1 MISYSRPSDLPPA
14 SQRVVAW
21 CIAGWMLVAEP
32 APRGRRYRLDPP
44 VPAPPAPRGPFAQ
57 RVVTP
62 VAAETAIAS
71 RFLVGCGDGLFGDT
85 AQSWVIARGQ
95 A

>member
-1 MISYSRPSDLPPA
+1 MNSYTRPSDLPPA
-14 SQRVVAW
+14 SQRIVAW

-44 VPAPPAPRGPFAQ
+44 IPAPAPPRGPYAK
-57 RVVTP
+57 RTIAAD
-62 VAAETAIAS
+62 AAETAIAS
-71 RFLVGCGDGLFGDT
+71 RFLVGCAGGLFGDT

-95 A
+95 P

>member
-1 MISYSRPSDLPPA
+1 MTGFARPSDLPPA
-14 SQRVVAW
+14 SQRIVAW

-44 VPAPPAPRGPFAQ
+44 VPAPPPNRGPYAG
-57 RVVTP
+57 RAITP
-62 VAAETAIAS
+62 AAAETAIAS
-71 RFLVGCGDGLFGDT
+71 RFLVGRADGLFGDT
-85 AQSWVIARGQ
+85 ALSWVIARGQ